1 MARPE
6 DIDTD
11 ITLELDGSEIT
22 PGKFR
27 KSVNAFVGLLEAI
40 TKSICRDAPLVEWR
54 MRVKAGSNLV
64 GADAAE
70 GANPNHVRR
79 ILALTGE
86 GLEQF
91 EIEGEVPPV
100 YPDEAIKH
108 IHELSTLT
116 AKSADDDTRVGV
128 WVKRRRREITPAIR
142 PACCK

>member
-11 ITLELDGSEIT
+11 LTLELDGSEIT
-22 PGKFR
+22 PDKFR
-27 KSVNAFVGLLEAI
+27 RAVNAFVGLLEAI
-40 TKSICRDAPLVEWR
+40 TKSVCREAPLVEWR

-79 ILALTGE
+79 ILALTRQ

-100 YPDEAIKH
+100 YPDDAI
-108 IHELSTLT
+108 
-116 AKSADDDTRVGV
+116 
-128 WVKRRRREITPAIR
+128 
-142 PACCK
+142 